1 MSKNALIGATAVL
14 GVLGAGFA
22 LVKATKSKGGKS
34 KTVGQRLKGAADTV
48 KREIASPSPNTVFG
62 RNLFL
67 FAGAV
72 YLIKFHGESLT
83 MAQ

>member
-22 LVKATKSKGGKS
+22 LVKASGGKGGKGR
-34 KTVGQRLKGAADTV
+34 TVGQRFKGAVNTV
-48 KREIASPSPNTVFG
+48 KREVTNPSPNTVFG
-62 RNLFL
+62 RNLVL

-72 YLIKFHGESLT
+72 YLIKFHGETLT